1 MEKFVYVGEF
11 IFVQDFK
18 RKRYVLQLTHISTI
32 SVIVG
37 SISIKRARPIDVV
50 RNLI

>member
-1 MEKFVYVGEF
+1 MWENLYLFKTLKEKDMFF
-11 IFVQDFK
+11 SLLIFQ
-18 RKRYVLQLTHISTI
+18 SI